1 MGAVGHPCPP
11 EILVPDAGGFDLGL
25 NIDGVKGDAG
35 AYPTDNTA
43 VADAGPESP
52 PVTDSGVNDGAID
65 AGMTLIDSGVAG
77 NDAGE
82 VSNTA
87 PYDAGMSL
95 VDAGV
100 DAGVPE
106 CESCDDC
113 DSEKSVLR

>member
-1 MGAVGHPCPP
+1 MPA

-65 AGMTLIDSGVAG
+65 ADDAIDSGVAG

-82 VSNTA
+82 VQTQ
-87 PYDAGMSL
+87 PPTMR
-95 VDAGV
+95 V
-100 DAGVPE
+100 
-106 CESCDDC
+106 C
-113 DSEKSVLR
+113 RW